1 MGSPGATARTLA
13 EVDVLVTG
21 SSGFIGSALLSALGA
36 AGHRP
41 IRALRTATVP
51 QGVDGVAW
59 DPVAGTIDAASL
71 EGVGAVVHLAGAGIG
86 DKRWDAERKR
96 LILESRTKP
105 TRLLAET
112 LAGLATPP
120 SVFISGS
127 AVGYYGNRGDE
138 KLTEDSPPGTDF
150 VSDVCVQWEAAVQ
163 PAADAGV
170 RVVNI
175 RTGIVLGRHGGVLK
189 RLLLP
194 FKLGVGG
201 RTGSG
206 KQWMSWISLA
216 DEVRAILHAIGT
228 DSLSGPVNFTAP
240 NPVTN
245 GELSATLGRV
255 LHRPALLPTPTFGV
269 KAVYGSELV
278 QHLLLE
284 GQRVLPSKLESS
296 GFTFT
301 HPTLEVALRAI
312 LDLSPHGEQGAT

>member
-1 MGSPGATARTLA
+1 M
-13 EVDVLVTG
+13 TG
-21 SSGFIGSALLSALGA
+21 SSGFIGSALLPALA
-36 AGHRP
+36 EAGHRP
-41 IRALRTATVP
+41 IRALRASAIP
-51 QGVDGVAW
+51 EGVEAIAW
-59 DPVAGTIDAASL
+59 DPEAGTIDAASL

-120 SVFISGS
+120 SVFVSGS
-127 AVGYYGNRGDE
+127 AVGYYGNRDDE
-138 KLTEDSPPGTDF
+138 TLTEDSPPGTDF
-150 VSDVCVQWEAAVQ
+150 VSDVCVQWEAAAR

-175 RTGIVLGRHGGVLK
+175 RTGIVLGSHGGVLQ

-206 KQWMSWISLA
+206 KQWMSWISLE
-216 DEVRAILHAIGT
+216 DQVRAILHAIGT
-228 DSLSGPVNFTAP
+228 DSLDGPANLTAP

-284 GQRVLPSKLESS
+284 GQRVLPSKLGTS
-296 GFTFT
+296 GFTFA
-301 HPTLEVALRAI
+301 HPALEAALRSI
-312 LDLSPHGEQGAT
+312 LEKPSRDEAGAA

>member
-1 MGSPGATARTLA
+1 M
-13 EVDVLVTG
+13 DVLVTG
-21 SSGFIGSALLSALGA
+21 SSGFIGSALLPALA
-36 AGHRP
+36 EAGHRP
-41 IRALRTATVP
+41 IRALRASAIP
-51 QGVDGVAW
+51 EGVEAIAW
-59 DPVAGTIDAASL
+59 DPEAGTIDAASL

-96 LILESRTKP
+96 LILESRTRP

-120 SVFISGS
+120 SVFVSGS
-127 AVGYYGNRGDE
+127 AIGYYGNRDDE
-138 KLTEDSPPGTDF
+138 TLTEDSPPGTDF
-150 VSDVCVQWEAAVQ
+150 VSDVCVQWEAAAR

-175 RTGIVLGRHGGVLK
+175 RTGIVLGRHGGVLQ

-206 KQWMSWISLA
+206 KQWMSWISLE

-228 DSLSGPVNFTAP
+228 DALSGPANVTAP

-245 GELSATLGRV
+245 RELSATLARV

-284 GQRVLPSKLESS
+284 GQRVLPKALEAS
-296 GFTFT
+296 GFTFE
-301 HPTLEVALRAI
+301 HPTLEGALRSI
-312 LDLSPHGEQGAT
+312 LDPSPRGGRGAA